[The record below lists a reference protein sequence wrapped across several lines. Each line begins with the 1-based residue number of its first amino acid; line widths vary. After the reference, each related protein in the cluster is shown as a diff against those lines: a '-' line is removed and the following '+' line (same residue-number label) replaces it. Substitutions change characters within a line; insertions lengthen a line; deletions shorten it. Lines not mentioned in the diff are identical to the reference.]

1 MIWIYIS
8 LALLGLA
15 MLYFIGQSI
24 YYYNKIHKLEK
35 RIEELENNIYSK
47 IYKEVFDAIYKEE
60 LEKEAKTDKPIKI
73 CKMTIK

>member
-8 LALLGLA
+8 IALLGLA

-35 RIEELENNIYSK
+35 RVFVLEMNKYEEWLNG
-47 IYKEVFDAIYKEE
+47 IYKNENEYF
-60 LEKEAKTDKPIKI
+60 
-73 CKMTIK
+73 